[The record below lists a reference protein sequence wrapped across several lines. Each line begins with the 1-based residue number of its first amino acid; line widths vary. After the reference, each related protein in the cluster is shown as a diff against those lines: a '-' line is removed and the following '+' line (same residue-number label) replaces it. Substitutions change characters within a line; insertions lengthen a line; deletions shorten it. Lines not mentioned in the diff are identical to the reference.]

1 MSEPE
6 PVSPGLT
13 KLSTKSLSF
22 HDTVDRIVVKGA
34 EGSNA
39 RVVRTVP
46 LLFACARVGAWRVAR
61 ARALPRSR
69 VTLFVAVSF
78 PILPQARLRATTS
91 THFKTMLNPQNRS
104 MLKKIEKQRAD
115 QKLQA
120 KQLADLQRKLE
131 QEARVIDATIWPHD
145 LTERGEDCSLL
156 LPPSLLSPP
165 LFLARL
171 L

>member
-1 MSEPE
+1 MRAWCAQ
-6 PVSPGLT
+6 
-13 KLSTKSLSF
+13 SLSC
-22 HDTVDRIVVKGA
+22 
-34 EGSNA
+34 
-39 RVVRTVP
+39 
-46 LLFACARVGAWRVAR
+46 LR
-61 ARALPRSR
+61 ARAWVRGVWR
-69 VTLFVAVSF
+69 VPVLSLALAFTLFVAVSF

-156 LPPSLLSPP
+156 LPPSLLPPP